1 VGNGKEVRLKKGFF
15 VTTMGCQMNEY
26 DSRYLAETLLEMGYA
41 QVDRPEDAS
50 VVLINTCSVRAKA
63 DQKAFSL
70 VGRMSRLKKKRRDLI
85 LAVVGCVA
93 QKEGYSLIRRFPQVD
108 LVMGPREIGGFPSFL
123 KRIERNHEKIVAN
136 HLDSTAPRPHRGQ
149 GSHAGKVTSCISIMQ
164 GCNNFCSYCI
174 VPFVRGR
181 EVSRPR
187 EEILH
192 EARRLVSQGVRE
204 ITLLG
209 QNVNSYRWEGTRG
222 SDFASLLREMSKL
235 KGLLRLRFTTSHPKD
250 LSPELIRCFDEL
262 ECLCPHLHLPV
273 QAGSNRILRAMRRG
287 YTRESYLEL
296 IEKLRRVRPDVAI
309 TSDVMVGFP
318 GESEHDFEL
327 TLDLVKGIEF
337 DALFSFKYS
346 DREGTLAEKMEGKTE
361 ESVKEARLG
370 SLQSLQKQIT
380 LKKNRLLEGSTVDV
394 LVEGQSKKGGQLSG
408 RTGTNKVVNF
418 LCNGNHLGDIVS
430 LKIRRGYVNSLC
442 GEI

>member
-1 VGNGKEVRLKKGFF
+1 MGNGKEVRLKKGFF

-337 DALFSFKYS
+337 DALFPSNIL
-346 DREGTLAEKMEGKTE
+346 TEKVHWPK
-361 ESVKEARLG
+361 KWKARL
-370 SLQSLQKQIT
+370 
-380 LKKNRLLEGSTVDV
+380 KNRSKRPDSGPSNRSRNRSLSRKTGCLKAALSMCLWKGKARKAASCP
-394 LVEGQSKKGGQLSG
+394 VEPGPIRLS
-408 RTGTNKVVNF
+408 
-418 LCNGNHLGDIVS
+418 IS
-430 LKIRRGYVNSLC
+430 YVM
-442 GEI
+442 ETT